1 MRPSGLRERRRL
13 NDHQN
18 RSDSN
23 AIPFTMTG
31 CSLLVCAPLAL
42 LAALLAWGIW
52 IFNRLVRL
60 RNRVRA
66 AWSDIDVQLTR
77 RHDLIPM
84 LVESVRAYASH
95 EQSLLQAVAALRTKA
110 IVTRSPVELA
120 TLEASLEQSLGRL
133 LLLNEAYPELKASE
147 NFLRLQRDLV
157 DVEEH
162 LQYARRF
169 YNGAVRELN
178 DGIQKI
184 PDVLIARLFVFEP
197 AEFYLARE
205 TERAAP
211 ILDGGT

>member
-1 MRPSGLRERRRL
+1 
-13 NDHQN
+13 
-18 RSDSN
+18 
-23 AIPFTMTG
+23 
-31 CSLLVCAPLAL
+31 LAL
-42 LAALLAWGIW
+42 LAALLVWGIW

-110 IVTRSPVELA
+110 IATRSPVELA

-178 DGIQKI
+178 DGIQKV